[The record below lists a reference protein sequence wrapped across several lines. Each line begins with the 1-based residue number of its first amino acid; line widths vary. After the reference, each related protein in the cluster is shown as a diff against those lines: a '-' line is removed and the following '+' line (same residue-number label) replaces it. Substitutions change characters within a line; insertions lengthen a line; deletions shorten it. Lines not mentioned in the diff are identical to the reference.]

1 MLRPSPSELL
11 AGVADALDQTV
22 LPELDRGLARN
33 QVQAAIG
40 IVRRCAAAMDALGP
54 LLHAECTDLLSTLQ
68 HLASADAG
76 LVTDHASLEL
86 ASNRAA
92 AVLGSTYPSPGELTE
107 AVALLREQLSAL
119 AVAAEQLASPQRPE
133 IRRLLQRMLER
144 EQALGLSPW

>member
-22 LPELDRGLARN
+22 LPALDRGPARN

-40 IVRRCAAAMDALGP
+40 IVRRCAAAMDTLGP
-54 LLHAECTDLLSTLQ
+54 VLHAECTDLVSTLQ

-76 LVTDHASLEL
+76 LLPDHASFEL
-86 ASNRAA
+86 AADRAA
-92 AVLGSTYPSPGELTE
+92 AVLASTYPSLGELTE
-107 AVALLREQLSAL
+107 AVALLQEQAAAM
-119 AVAAEQLASPQRPE
+119 AVAAEQQASPQLPE

-144 EQALGLSPW
+144 EQALRLSPW